1 MARRGSSKKTTRRTR
16 RKSGVSVIGLA
27 ETYVLTNVMT
37 QAMFRT
43 TPIQFLMGGNL
54 SGSGIIT
61 LGELMNPKGRF
72 YDNPDLPGVQGATY
86 YIQQN
91 LKAQGGKAVANMILI
106 PIAFKLGKSL
116 ARPAITRT
124 NRLLSKTGIGST
136 VKL

>member
-1 MARRGSSKKTTRRTR
+1 MARKGSSRKTTRRTR
-16 RKSGVSVIGLA
+16 RKSGVSIIGLA

-43 TPIQFLMGGNL
+43 SPIQFLMGGNI

-72 YDNPDLPGVQGATY
+72 YDNPDMPGVQGATY

-106 PIAFKLGKSL
+106 PIAFRLGKSL
-116 ARPAITRT
+116 ARPAISRT
-124 NRLLSKTGIGST
+124 NKLLNKVNIGST